1 MDDKFAKLKN
11 DAKEIFMRS
20 LKYVSPYE
28 AIKIFVRLAD
38 NKIILGNDKN
48 SLKYFNLADFDR
60 IFVVGAGKASAPMA
74 KALEHVLGDRI
85 TEGIVNVKYGFTD
98 NLSKIKL
105 IEAGHPVPDKNGE
118 QGAIAILSLLK
129 KATARDLIFS
139 LISGGGSALLPN
151 PVPGVT
157 LEDKQNTTKVLLECG
172 ATINEVNAVR
182 KHISGTKGGRMAMAA
197 APATVI
203 NLMLSDV
210 VGDKLDII
218 ASGPFVPDESS
229 FHDTSRIF
237 EKYNIRERIP
247 SAVINHIEAGIAG
260 NREETPKH
268 GEKFFD
274 KVHNI
279 IIGSNIL
286 ALKGAAHHAEKL
298 GYTPV
303 ILSSMIEGESKDV
316 AKVHVGIIKEVI
328 SSGNPAKT
336 PLCLISGGE
345 TTVTIKG
352 GGKGGRN
359 QEFCLAGAID
369 MHGISNKVVMLSGGT
384 DGNDGPTDAAGAIA
398 DTETFSRA
406 INAGI
411 SPYKY
416 LAENDSYNFFKAING
431 LLITG
436 PTNTNVMDIRIML
449 IA

>member
-1 MDDKFAKLKN
+1 MEIAELRN
-11 DAKEIFMRS
+11 HAKEIFMHS

-28 AIKIFVRLAD
+28 AIKNFVRVSD
-38 NKIILGNDKN
+38 NKIILGNNK
-48 SLKYFNLADFDR
+48 SEFKSFNLEEFDR
-60 IFVVGAGKASAPMA
+60 IFVIGAGKAGAPMA

-98 NLSKIKL
+98 TLSKIRL
-105 IEAGHPVPDKNGE
+105 IEAGHPFPDENGE
-118 QGAIAILSLLK
+118 LGAIKILDLLK
-129 KATARDLIFS
+129 KASDRDLIFS
-139 LISGGGSALLPN
+139 IISGGGSALLPN
-151 PVPGVT
+151 PVSGVT

-172 ATINEVNAVR
+172 ATINELNAVR

-203 NLMLSDV
+203 NLILSDV
-210 VGDKLDII
+210 VGDKLDTI

-229 FHDTSRIF
+229 FNDVSRIF
-237 EKYNIRERIP
+237 EKYSIRERIP
-247 SAVINHIEAGIAG
+247 ASVINHIEAGIAG
-260 NREETPKH
+260 NRDETPKH
-268 GEKFFD
+268 GEFFFN

-286 ALKGAAHHAEKL
+286 ALKGAAHHAEER
-298 GYTPV
+298 GYSPV
-303 ILSSMIEGESKDV
+303 ILSSMIEGESRDV

-352 GGKGGRN
+352 SGKGGRN

-369 MHGISNKVVMLSGGT
+369 MHGLSNKVVMLSGGT

-406 INAGI
+406 VNAGI
-411 SPYKY
+411 NPHKY
-416 LAENDSYNFFKAING
+416 LAENDSYNFFKTMGDLI
-431 LLITG
+431 ITG
-436 PTNTNVMDIRIML
+436 PTNTNVMDIRIIL
-449 IA
+449 IT